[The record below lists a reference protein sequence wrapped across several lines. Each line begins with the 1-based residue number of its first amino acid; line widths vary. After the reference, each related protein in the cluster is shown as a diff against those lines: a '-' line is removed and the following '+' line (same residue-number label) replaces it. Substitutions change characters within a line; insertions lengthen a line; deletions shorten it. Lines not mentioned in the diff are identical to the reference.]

1 MLLWLCCCTLADFSL
16 CLFALAAALSMNVLV
31 AVGFKSYIGWIQDL
45 LQPGNLVVA
54 VPCCYTLPDLLNAYR
69 IGMLGAAVSADPVKK
84 VLVAVGSKK
93 CFELVQELLQP
104 GELVNEM
111 VYCGFGVVHGLI
123 SSQSLSHWLQPEHG
137 MLGAAVSVG
146 SVIVATVVVYLVVL
160 FLILIAW
167 GVAVCADVFMGLC
180 VALLF
185 ILFFG
190 RVEDMFELWQ

>member
-1 MLLWLCCCTLADFSL
+1 MLIRIGCSFEHGMLG
-16 CLFALAAALSMNVLV
+16 AAVSAGSDKNVLV

-54 VPCCYTLPDLLNAYR
+54 VPCCYNLPDLLNAYR

-104 GELVNEM
+104 GD
-111 VYCGFGVVHGLI
+111 YCGFGVVHGLI

-146 SVIVATVVVYLVVL
+146 SGKNGL
-160 FLILIAW
+160 
-167 GVAVCADVFMGLC
+167 VAVGLC
-180 VALLF
+180 
-185 ILFFG
+185 
-190 RVEDMFELWQ
+190 